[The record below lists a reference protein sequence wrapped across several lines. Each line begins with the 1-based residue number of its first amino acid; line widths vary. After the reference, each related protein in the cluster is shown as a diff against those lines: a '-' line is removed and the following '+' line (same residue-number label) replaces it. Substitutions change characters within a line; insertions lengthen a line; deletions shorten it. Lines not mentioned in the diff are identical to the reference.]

1 MDFDN
6 KTLKA
11 RDPTGNDTQIRTTQV
26 MMTYKAW
33 RNYQEFHRDND

>member
-1 MDFDN
+1 MDIDN

-26 MMTYKAW
+26 MLSYLAW
-33 RNYQEFHRDND
+33 CNYQEFHRDHD